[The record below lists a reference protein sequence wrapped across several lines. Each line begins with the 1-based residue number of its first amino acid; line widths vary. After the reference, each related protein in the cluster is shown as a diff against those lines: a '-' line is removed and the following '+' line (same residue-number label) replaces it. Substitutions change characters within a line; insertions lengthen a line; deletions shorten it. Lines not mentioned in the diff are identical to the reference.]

1 MKPLPPPEALRPA
14 RFRWPDLLVIL
25 AVLTMLALIGR
36 VGSEAMVSFQP
47 PEVSPVVSLD
57 PRNLPDYALRST
69 LRMFIALGCSTVFS
83 LLYGSLAAHNRR
95 AETVLIPLLDILQ
108 SVPVLGFLSITVTGF
123 ITQPGG

>member
-69 LRMFIALGCSTVFS
+69 LRMFIWHHSTTPPP
-83 LLYGSLAAHNRR
+83 LA
-95 AETVLIPLLDILQ
+95 
-108 SVPVLGFLSITVTGF
+108 TG
-123 ITQPGG
+123 PG